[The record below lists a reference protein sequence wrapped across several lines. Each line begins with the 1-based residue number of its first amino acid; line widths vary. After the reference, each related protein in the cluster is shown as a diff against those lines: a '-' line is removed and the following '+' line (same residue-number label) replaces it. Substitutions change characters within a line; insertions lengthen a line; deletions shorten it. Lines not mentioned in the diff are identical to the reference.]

1 MELWWRFGGWKRL
14 RLTGADPVGSLRQL
28 SQTVRLDAIRW
39 EDELCVAFT
48 VSRREFPAA
57 ERLAKRRG
65 DRLTILRE
73 GGFPQLWKSA
83 AATPILTGFLAALTA
98 FTCWLPTRVFFIS
111 VEGNGAVPAAL
122 ILEKAE
128 QCGLYFGV
136 SRRQL
141 RSEQVKNGLLSLVPE
156 LSWAGVNTRG
166 CTAVLTV
173 RPRQRQMRKPLR
185 LRGNIVAAR
194 DGIVSSVTAAAGT
207 ALCRPGEAVRKGEI
221 LISGLTDLGNA
232 TLETAAEGEVFADTE
247 HRVTAVL
254 PRKTLRN
261 GQPEKIVRRYSV
273 ILQKNRINFY
283 SDSGILYPGC
293 GKMVEAIPWV
303 LPGGWELPLSLVI
316 ETYMP
321 AQAQACSRPRPENAL
336 REAVRRQV
344 LADTV
349 AGAIRQEA
357 GEVRQTDGLLILEAR
372 LRCRE
377 MIGRTADGVYLED
390 DAKDV
395 RTSGECGAG

>member
-1 MELWWRFGGWKRL
+1 MELWWRFGGWKRV

-28 SQTVRLDAIRW
+28 SQAVRLDQIRW
-39 EDELCVAFT
+39 KDELCVAFT
-48 VSRREFPAA
+48 VSRRDFPAVQ
-57 ERLAKRRG
+57 RMAKHRG
-65 DRLTILRE
+65 DRLNILRE

-83 AATPILTGFLAALTA
+83 VAAPILTGFLAALTA

-136 SRRQL
+136 SRRQI

-173 RPRQRQMRKPLR
+173 RPRQRQERKPIR

-194 DGIVSSVTAAAGT
+194 DGIVSSVTATAGT
-207 ALCRPGEAVRKGEI
+207 ALCSPGDAVRKGEI

-261 GQPEKIVRRYSV
+261 GQTQKIVRRYSV

-303 LPGGWELPLSLVI
+303 LPGGWELPLSLVV
-316 ETYMP
+316 ETYLITEP
-321 AQAQACSRPRPENAL
+321 YPCDRPRPENAL
-336 REAVRRQV
+336 REAVRRQAV
-344 LADTV
+344 SDTV
-349 AGAIRQEA
+349 AGEIRQEE
-357 GEVRQTDGLLILEAR
+357 GDLRQEGGLCILEAR